1 MNVFEM
7 PTSKVLP
14 LLKAKALKKG
24 RAQVE
29 FYAVVSWLT
38 GYGAEDIEAMMDEDV
53 PYGDFFRNA
62 PCLNPNR
69 ALITGKV
76 CGVAVESIEDPLM
89 RELRYLDK
97 LVDELAKGR
106 PLEKICRA

>member
-38 GYGAEDIEAMMDEDV
+38 GYGVEDIEAMMDEDV

-106 PLEKICRA
+106 PLERICRA

>member
-24 RAQVE
+24 RTQDE
-29 FYAVVSWLT
+29 FHAVVSWLT

-62 PCLNPNR
+62 PCLNRSRPVDAICSR
-69 ALITGKV
+69 LV
-76 CGVAVESIEDPLM
+76 YSHVASSI
-89 RELRYLDK
+89 
-97 LVDELAKGR
+97 
-106 PLEKICRA
+106 

>member
-1 MNVFEM
+1 MGVTLQM
-7 PTSKVLP
+7 MLYHP
-14 LLKAKALKKG
+14 
-24 RAQVE
+24 
-29 FYAVVSWLT
+29 SWLT
-38 GYGAEDIEAMMDEDV
+38 GYGVEDIEAMMDEDV

>member
-14 LLKAKALKKG
+14 LLKAKALKKE
-24 RAQVE
+24 RTQDE
-29 FYAVVSWLT
+29 FHAVVSWLT

-62 PCLNPNR
+62 P
-69 ALITGKV
+69 ALIPAALSLPARSVGSRWNRLRTPL
-76 CGVAVESIEDPLM
+76 CGSYAISTSLWTS
-89 RELRYLDK
+89 
-97 LVDELAKGR
+97 
-106 PLEKICRA
+106 